1 VDRSHGQRHQWRS
14 GQQDGAFLSA
24 VASLRQAVQ
33 QSTSSADLQ
42 QRIAALQGPTLGP
55 AEQTLPLSQLKTQ
68 LTVALPNADPLS
80 LLGLGLRNGL
90 ACLALAIGFAA
101 LGRRRRAPEALLM
114 EWQNGLN
121 QLRFRRR
128 SSDHNR

>member
-1 VDRSHGQRHQWRS
+1 M
-14 GQQDGAFLSA
+14 
-24 VASLRQAVQ
+24 Q